1 MMVRRRVTHGAE
13 VHECSL
19 LCAVAESWRNGAATM
34 KQFACGDVVP
44 GCDARW
50 VCDTDDEILAQVA
63 VHGRDVHGLDDI
75 PPELVDEVRSRIS
88 SA

>member
-1 MMVRRRVTHGAE
+1 
-13 VHECSL
+13 
-19 LCAVAESWRNGAATM
+19 M

-63 VHGRDVHGLDDI
+63 VHARDVHGLDDI